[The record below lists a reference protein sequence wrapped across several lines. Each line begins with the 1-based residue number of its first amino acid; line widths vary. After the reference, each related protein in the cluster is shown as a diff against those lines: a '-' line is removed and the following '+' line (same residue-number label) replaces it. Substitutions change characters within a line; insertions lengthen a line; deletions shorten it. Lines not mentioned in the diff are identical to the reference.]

1 MFHYVFI
8 IYFTKSIVVHSIY
21 NFPRPTKTRLTDK
34 NGHGYETFYFTQ
46 QVDHF
51 GFVNS
56 DTYQQRYLVSKQ
68 YWNSNGGPIFFYT
81 GNEGDIEL
89 FCNNTGFMWDIAPE
103 FKAMLVFAE
112 HRYYGK
118 SVPYGQDAFKDPH
131 KLNYL
136 TSEQALADYAVLL
149 SRLKSNIKGAANSP
163 VIAFGGSYGG
173 MLAAWFRM
181 KYPDVVIGSLA
192 ASAPVWQFTG
202 MTKCGDFLHVVTR
215 TFNHTSPNCALNIA
229 KSWSVIDS
237 IGDTGSGKTFLTDTF
252 QLCSPI
258 KTSDDVDELKAW
270 LQDTYVDLAM
280 VDYPYPS
287 NFLAPLPGWPVK
299 EACNGLSDGIL
310 TDKDLIKG
318 IYKVANLYYNYTG
331 YTKCLDVGKEATPNL
346 GDLGWS
352 YQACTEMVMPMCSN
366 GKTDMFQPSPWN
378 FEEYSKA
385 CYQRW
390 KVYPRK
396 NWIRQQ
402 YLGKN
407 LKSTSNIIFSNGY
420 LDPWSS
426 GGVLDS
432 QSASLISIFISSGA
446 HHLDLRSSNI
456 GDPPDVRSARQQEK
470 NIIIKWL
477 GMDRF

>member
-1 MFHYVFI
+1 MEDSNTI
-8 IYFTKSIVVHSIY
+8 ISYLLNVVL
-21 NFPRPTKTRLTDK
+21 F
-34 NGHGYETFYFTQ
+34 
-46 QVDHF
+46 
-51 GFVNS
+51 
-56 DTYQQRYLVSKQ
+56 
-68 YWNSNGGPIFFYT
+68 
-81 GNEGDIEL
+81 EGDEL
-89 FCNNTGFMWDIAPE
+89 YRTRIAE
-103 FKAMLVFAE
+103 LE
-112 HRYYGK
+112 
-118 SVPYGQDAFKDPH
+118 
-131 KLNYL
+131 
-136 TSEQALADYAVLL
+136 SENKLL
-149 SRLKSNIKGAANSP
+149 SN
-163 VIAFGGSYGG
+163 
-173 MLAAWFRM
+173 
-181 KYPDVVIGSLA
+181 
-192 ASAPVWQFTG
+192 FT
-202 MTKCGDFLHVVTR
+202 H
-215 TFNHTSPNCALNIA
+215 
-229 KSWSVIDS
+229 
-237 IGDTGSGKTFLTDTF
+237 
-252 QLCSPI
+252 
-258 KTSDDVDELKAW
+258 
-270 LQDTYVDLAM
+270 
-280 VDYPYPS
+280 
-287 NFLAPLPGWPVK
+287 

-331 YTKCLDVGKEATPNL
+331 YTKCLDV
-346 GDLGWS
+346 
-352 YQACTEMVMPMCSN
+352 EMVMPMCSN

>member
-1 MFHYVFI
+1 
-8 IYFTKSIVVHSIY
+8 
-21 NFPRPTKTRLTDK
+21 
-34 NGHGYETFYFTQ
+34 
-46 QVDHF
+46 
-51 GFVNS
+51 
-56 DTYQQRYLVSKQ
+56 
-68 YWNSNGGPIFFYT
+68 
-81 GNEGDIEL
+81 
-89 FCNNTGFMWDIAPE
+89 MWDIAPE

-163 VIAFGGSYGG
+163 VIAFG
-173 MLAAWFRM
+173 
-181 KYPDVVIGSLA
+181 A

-299 EACNGLSDGIL
+299 YSVVDVSD
-310 TDKDLIKG
+310 T
-318 IYKVANLYYNYTG
+318 
-331 YTKCLDVGKEATPNL
+331 
-346 GDLGWS
+346 
-352 YQACTEMVMPMCSN
+352 M
-366 GKTDMFQPSPWN
+366 
-378 FEEYSKA
+378 
-385 CYQRW
+385 
-390 KVYPRK
+390 
-396 NWIRQQ
+396 
-402 YLGKN
+402 
-407 LKSTSNIIFSNGY
+407 IF
-420 LDPWSS
+420 
-426 GGVLDS
+426 
-432 QSASLISIFISSGA
+432 F
-446 HHLDLRSSNI
+446 
-456 GDPPDVRSARQQEK
+456 
-470 NIIIKWL
+470 
-477 GMDRF
+477 